1 MNINQNT
8 PSMPACLEEIFTL
21 FCHRYINLKPSVILN
36 ILIVKT
42 AQMLTSK
49 RILIDEVGRYIIPNW
64 FSMVFVSSGFG
75 KDRIVKDYNELVFK
89 DFINWFENSAK
100 AFYDN
105 KVNEIRIIAD
115 EKYSNSKKDS
125 QRENYITTEIEKVR
139 NLVIE
144 MQDGTQEGL
153 YADAKAFKQADF
165 GSLFVTISEF
175 GKYLQASTTDKELFI
190 NCLYQAYD
198 GKILNKCT
206 KTFKREAD
214 IADIPTN
221 VLLYSDHNLILREL
235 KQAISGLLTTGFSRR
250 FTIGFQANSI
260 LKPDNLSY
268 DAELMFNQSAR
279 KFGHKLFEKFK
290 ATISNTS
297 YKLLAESKEILN
309 DYSNK
314 CIDLYNNTDNQYLK
328 LEINSRCFKALKLA
342 GLYACLNHPIDE
354 IINPN
359 DVKQAISTVEFLS
372 RDIQELLTYRT
383 KSNDIYDRTFRF
395 FFEHLGE
402 SFNKTELTYKY
413 HSDIGISRDK
423 FRKSF
428 NEIIDVV
435 KNIAKDKGYLF
446 KETPINNN
454 SGMQYCLMK
463 IDIDNSLPSLS
474 DIL

>member
-8 PSMPACLEEIFTL
+8 PSMPACLEEIYTL
-21 FCHRYINLKPSVILN
+21 FCNRYINLKPSVILN

-89 DFINWFENSAK
+89 DFINWFKNSAK

-105 KVNEIRIIAD
+105 KVNEIKVIAD
-115 EKYSNSKKDS
+115 EKYSTSK
-125 QRENYITTEIEKVR
+125 QETLRENYISNEMEKFR

-165 GSLFVTISEF
+165 GSLFITITEF
-175 GKYLQASTTDKELFI
+175 GKYIQASTTDKELFI

-206 KTFKREAD
+206 KTFSREAD
-214 IADIPTN
+214 ITDIPVNT
-221 VLLYSDHNLILREL
+221 LLYSDHNLILGEL
-235 KQAISGLLTTGFSRR
+235 KHAISGLLQTGFSRR
-250 FTIGFQANSI
+250 FTIGFQADSV
-260 LKPDNLSY
+260 LKCDNLSY
-268 DAELMFNQSAR
+268 EAERIFNNNA
-279 KFGHKLFEKFK
+279 KKLGYKLFEKFK
-290 ATISNTS
+290 ATVSNTS
-297 YKLLAESKEILN
+297 YKLLPESKEILN
-309 DYSNK
+309 NYKKK
-314 CIDLYNNTDNQYLK
+314 CIDIYNNTDNKYLK
-328 LEINSRCFKALKLA
+328 LEINSRDFKALKLA
-342 GLYACLNHPIDE
+342 GLYACLNHPTDE
-354 IINPN
+354 VINPN

-372 RDIQELLTYRT
+372 NDIQELLNYRT
-383 KSNDIYDRTFRF
+383 KSNDIYDRAFQF

-402 SFNKTELTYKY
+402 SFNKTELTYKH

-423 FRKSF
+423 FRKNF

-435 KNIAKDKGYLF
+435 KNIAMDKGYLF

-454 SGMQYCLMK
+454 SGMQYCLIK